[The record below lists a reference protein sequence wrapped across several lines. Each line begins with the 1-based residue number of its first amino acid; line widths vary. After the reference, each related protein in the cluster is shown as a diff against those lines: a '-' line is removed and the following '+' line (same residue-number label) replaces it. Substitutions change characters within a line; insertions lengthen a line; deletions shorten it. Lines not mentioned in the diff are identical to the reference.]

1 MRSVLRLIARLLYS
15 HRERSDVSA
24 MPISKL
30 GHVGIYA
37 QDLENMRDFYTRV
50 VGLKIADEAP
60 NAVFMSSDPEREHHE
75 FVIFRSESPEQKTCV
90 QQISF
95 SCENLEDIVQYY
107 DRFKSQGVRFRS
119 VTSHGNAVGLYFYDP
134 EGNVCEVYW
143 TTPWKAHQPYAVAVD
158 LTQDLERVKALI
170 EDDVREFGA
179 TGHRD
184 PASFERQREEL
195 VNQGI
200 RV

>member
-1 MRSVLRLIARLLYS
+1 
-15 HRERSDVSA
+15 

-37 QDLENMRDFYTRV
+37 QDLENMRDFYTGV
-50 VGLKIADEAP
+50 LGLKITDEAP
-60 NAVFMSSDPEREHHE
+60 NAVFMSADPEREHHE
-75 FVIFRSESPEQKTCV
+75 FVIFRADGPEQKTSV

-95 SCENLEDIVQYY
+95 SCEKLEDVVQFYQ
-107 DRFKSQGVRFRS
+107 RFKEHGVRFRS

-134 EGNVCEVYW
+134 EDNVCEVYW

-158 LTQDLERVKALI
+158 LTRDLEEIKRAI
-170 EDDVREFGA
+170 EQDVRQFGE

-184 PASFERQREEL
+184 AASFERQREAL
-195 VNQGI
+195 IAQGV

>member
-1 MRSVLRLIARLLYS
+1 MAIQ
-15 HRERSDVSA
+15 
-24 MPISKL
+24 KL

-37 QDLENMRDFYTRV
+37 NDLENMRDFYTRV
-50 VGLKIADEAP
+50 VGLQIADEAP

-75 FVIFRSESPEQKTCV
+75 FVIFRSSGPEQQTCV

-95 SCENLEDIVQYY
+95 SCENLEDVVQYY
-107 DRFKSQGVRFRS
+107 RRFKDNGVRFRS

-134 EGNVCEVYW
+134 EDNVCEVYW
-143 TTPWKAHQPYAVAVD
+143 ATPWKARQPYGVAVD
-158 LTQDLERVKALI
+158 LTRDIDEVKRLI
-170 EDDVREFGA
+170 EEDVKVYGE

-184 PASFERQREEL
+184 PESFVRQQEQLTKE
-195 VNQGI
+195 GI

>member
-1 MRSVLRLIARLLYS
+1 MAIQ
-15 HRERSDVSA
+15 
-24 MPISKL
+24 KL

-37 QDLENMRDFYTRV
+37 SDLDKMRDFYTRV
-50 VGLKIADEAP
+50 VGLQIADEAP

-75 FVIFRSESPEQKTCV
+75 FVIFRSSGPEQQTCV

-95 SCENLEDIVQYY
+95 SCENLEDVVQYY
-107 DRFKSQGVRFRS
+107 HRFKDNGVRFRS

-134 EGNVCEVYW
+134 EDNVCEVYW
-143 TTPWKAHQPYAVAVD
+143 TTPWKARQPYGVAVD
-158 LTQDLERVKALI
+158 LTRDIDEVKRLI
-170 EDDVREFGA
+170 EADVKVYGE

-184 PASFERQREEL
+184 PESFVRQQEQL
-195 VNQGI
+195 TQQGI

>member
-1 MRSVLRLIARLLYS
+1 V
-15 HRERSDVSA
+15 ERRDVSA

-50 VGLKIADEAP
+50 VGLKITDETP
-60 NAVFMSSDPEREHHE
+60 NALFMSSDPEREHHE

-95 SCENLEDIVQYY
+95 SCENLDDIVQYY
-107 DRFKSQGVRFRS
+107 DRFKAQGVRFRS

-134 EGNVCEVYW
+134 EANVCEVYW

-170 EDDVREFGA
+170 EDDVREYGA

-184 PASFERQREEL
+184 PESFERQRKDLAE
-195 VNQGI
+195 QGI

>member
-1 MRSVLRLIARLLYS
+1 
-15 HRERSDVSA
+15 
-24 MPISKL
+24 MPIQKL

-37 QDLENMRDFYTRV
+37 NDLQNMRDFYSRV
-50 VGLKIADEAP
+50 VGLKVADEAA
-60 NAVFMSSDPEREHHE
+60 NAVFMSSDPDREHHE
-75 FVIFRSESPEQKTCV
+75 FALFRADGPDQKTCV

-95 SCENLEDIVQYY
+95 SCEHLEDIVAYY
-107 DRFKSQGVRFRS
+107 HAFKDNNVKFRS

-143 TTPWKAHQPYAVAVD
+143 TTPWKAHQPYGVAVD
-158 LTQDLERVKALI
+158 LTRDLDEVKRLI
-170 EDDVREFGA
+170 QEDVAVYGA

-184 PASFERQREEL
+184 PESFVRQKEQL
-195 VNQGI
+195 TAAGI

>member
-1 MRSVLRLIARLLYS
+1 MAIK
-15 HRERSDVSA
+15 
-24 MPISKL
+24 KL

-37 QDLENMRDFYTRV
+37 QDLETMRDFYTRL
-50 VGLKIADEAP
+50 VGLKITDEAP
-60 NAVFMSSDPEREHHE
+60 NAVFMSSDPDREHHE
-75 FVIFRSESPEQKTCV
+75 FVLFRSETPEQRTCV

-95 SCENLEDIVQYY
+95 SCEQLEDIVQYY
-107 DRFKSQGVRFRS
+107 HRFKEQGVRFRS
-119 VTSHGNAVGLYFYDP
+119 VTSHGNAVGLYFYGP

-158 LTQDLERVKALI
+158 LTRDLDEVKRLI
-170 EDDVREFGA
+170 EEDVREHGA

-184 PASFERQREEL
+184 PASFEQEL
-195 VNQGI
+195 VRQGV

>member
-1 MRSVLRLIARLLYS
+1 MAIQ
-15 HRERSDVSA
+15 
-24 MPISKL
+24 KL

-37 QDLENMRDFYTRV
+37 NDLENMRDFYTRV
-50 VGLKIADEAP
+50 VGLQIADEAP

-75 FVIFRSESPEQKTCV
+75 FVIFRSSGPEQQTCV

-95 SCENLEDIVQYY
+95 SCENLEDVVQYY
-107 DRFKSQGVRFRS
+107 RRFKDNGVRFRS

-134 EGNVCEVYW
+134 EDNVCEVYW
-143 TTPWKAHQPYAVAVD
+143 TTPWKARQPYGVAVD
-158 LTQDLERVKALI
+158 LTRDIDEVKRLI
-170 EDDVREFGA
+170 EEDVKVYGE

-184 PASFERQREEL
+184 PESFVRQQEQLTKE
-195 VNQGI
+195 GI